1 MLAKA
6 LKLPWPDLRLAL
18 CALVYLGVITLVLK
32 WCSLRSVRRWLQAA
46 PAPGDRRGRCDP
58 VTHAEA
64 SRYHRAMY
72 RAARWLS
79 PATCMDQS
87 VALWAMLKRRGY
99 AANVR
104 LGVRRNDTTLEAH
117 AWVESAGRVIFDC
130 DPNSRYQ
137 PLATDFL
144 SSIPQG

>member
-6 LKLPWPDLRLAL
+6 LKLPWPDLQLAL
-18 CALVYLGVITLVLK
+18 CAVVYLSVITLALK
-32 WCSLRSVRRWLQAA
+32 WCSLRSVRRWLQAG
-46 PAPGDRRGRCDP
+46 PATGDRRGRCDP

-64 SRYHRAMY
+64 SRYHRAMF
-72 RAARWLS
+72 RAARWLP

-87 VALWAMLKRRGY
+87 VALWSMLKRRGY
-99 AANVR
+99 AVNVR
-104 LGVRRNDTTLEAH
+104 LGVRRNDTRLEAH